1 MLKFLE
7 NRDNPRIKRGQDFMR
22 FESNSHL
29 PNNKQF
35 NSPIHQDVL
44 IHHDKPQYYVTKK
57 LPPISIYNPL
67 VQLTDKV
74 DRPEYIVKQ
83 KEIYHPRYM
92 EEYQQK
98 GFKKKQGIFESFQH
112 LLNLNHIL
120 IQGVHPDKKPLSFQA
135 LKEQRKRHYKSVN
148 QDKQLSSRSYDSS
161 KVHQSNLDSSR
172 SHVSSYNKKNKYYVS
187 EQSKL
192 RTENKSIQVTL
203 EGIDRSSKTDQ
214 SIEFRPKIIQSFLI
228 RLEEEAEKERQMRQL
243 SIFDKKIKEIRTYQ
257 DKYGKRKMTIEQ
269 KSE

>member
-7 NRDNPRIKRGQDFMR
+7 NRDNHRIKRGQDYMR

-35 NSPIHQDVL
+35 NSPLHQDIL
-44 IHHDKPQYYVTKK
+44 IHHDKPQYYITKK

-67 VQLTDKV
+67 VQLTDQV

-83 KEIYHPRYM
+83 KEIYHSRYM

-112 LLNLNHIL
+112 LLNQNHIL
-120 IQGVHPDKKPLSFQA
+120 IQGVHPDKKPLSIQA
-135 LKEQRKRHYKSVN
+135 LKEQRQRNYRSLN
-148 QDKQLSSRSYDSS
+148 QDRQLSSRSQDSS
-161 KVHQSNLDSSR
+161 KVQQSNLDSSR
-172 SHVSSYNKKNKYYVS
+172 SHANSYNKNYNYNVS

-192 RTENKSIQVTL
+192 RTENKSIQVSL
-203 EGIDRSSKTDQ
+203 ERMSVSKKTEQ
-214 SIEFRPKIIQSFLI
+214 SNEFRPKILHSYLI
-228 RLEEEAEKERQMRQL
+228 RQEEEAEKERQMHQL
-243 SIFDKKIKEIRTYQ
+243 SIFDKKIKEIRIYQ

-269 KSE
+269 KSD